1 MDRIMTKTL
10 AEIYIQ
16 QGHFEEAYEILKAL
30 SEKDP
35 SDMEIQKRLMELSE
49 KLKRSSP
56 LTDQSIRTTEEKI
69 RLLERWLANI
79 QERKRG

>member
-16 QGHFEEAYEILKAL
+16 QGHFEEASEILKAL

-56 LTDQSIRTTEEKI
+56 LTDQSIRTAEEKI

>member
-35 SDMEIQKRLMELSE
+35 SDMEIQKLMELSE

>member
-16 QGHFEEAYEILKAL
+16 QGHFEEAYEIFKAL

-35 SDMEIQKRLMELSE
+35 YDIEIQERLKELSE
-49 KLKRSSP
+49 KLKRPSP
-56 LTDQSIRTTEEKI
+56 LTDQSVLPTEEKI
-69 RLLERWLANI
+69 RLLEKWLANI
-79 QERKRG
+79 RERR

>member
-1 MDRIMTKTL
+1 MDRILTKTL

-16 QGHFEEAYEILKAL
+16 QGHFEEAYEILKAI

-35 SDMEIQKRLMELSE
+35 SDMEIQKLMELSE